1 MEIGSPFDPSSAEWA
16 LEAARLAAA
25 DALELGRRTNTPVYV
40 IIDGEIVDLVG
51 APDVEPEAPD
61 TIRENPLQEEFEGKR
76 NWALEALR
84 LAGQDALEL
93 ARRTGTPYWIQE
105 PGGPVVDLL
114 AEERAAAER
123 AQTESN

>member
-1 MEIGSPFDPSSAEWA
+1 MEIDSPFDPSSAEWA
-16 LEAARLAAA
+16 LEAARVAAA

-40 IIDGEIVDLVG
+40 IIDGEIVDLAG
-51 APDVEPEAPD
+51 APDVEPEAPGA
-61 TIRENPLQEEFEGKR
+61 IRENPLQEEFEGKR

-114 AEERAAAER
+114 AEERAAAKR
-123 AQTESN
+123 AQTESD